1 MEFNTRGLSMISYLS
16 QKLEEIHRMHGLN
29 QTHIHEDSAE
39 DPPGQQCE
47 PFRAGK

>member
-1 MEFNTRGLSMISYLS
+1 MISYLS